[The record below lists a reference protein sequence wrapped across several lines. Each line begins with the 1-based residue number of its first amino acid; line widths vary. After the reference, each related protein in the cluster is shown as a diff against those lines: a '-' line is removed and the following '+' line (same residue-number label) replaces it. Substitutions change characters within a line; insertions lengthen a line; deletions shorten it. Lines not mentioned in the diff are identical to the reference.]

1 MWPVPD
7 ALLDVRGLEVGY
19 GHVTAVRGATFHVGR
34 GEIVSLLGANG
45 AGKTSTLRALSQV
58 VRPRAGRIAFDGHRL
73 AASPNRAV
81 AQGLAVVPEGR
92 RVFPELSVAD
102 NLQLGGWVRRRSPV
116 RAEYEALVYD
126 TFPRLAERRN
136 QAAGS
141 LSGGEQQM
149 LAIGRALMSG
159 PTLLAIDELSLG
171 LAPLFVDEL
180 LERLLELNRQGV
192 SLLLVE
198 QFVHRALAVSNR
210 VYVLSRGRVAY
221 QGTAEEAGRSD
232 ALENA
237 YMARSD

>member
-1 MWPVPD
+1 
-7 ALLDVRGLEVGY
+7 
-19 GHVTAVRGATFHVGR
+19 
-34 GEIVSLLGANG
+34 
-45 AGKTSTLRALSQV
+45 
-58 VRPRAGRIAFDGHRL
+58 
-73 AASPNRAV
+73 
-81 AQGLAVVPEGR
+81 VPEGR
-92 RVFPELSVAD
+92 RVFPQLSVAD
-102 NLQLGGWVRRRSPV
+102 NLQLGGWVRRRSAV
-116 RAEYEALVYD
+116 RSDYEALVYS
-126 TFPRLAERRN
+126 TFPRLAERRA

-232 ALENA
+232 ALETA

>member
-1 MWPVPD
+1 MSDP
-7 ALLDVRGLEVGY
+7 LLEVRGLEVAY
-19 GHVTAVRGATFHVGR
+19 GHVTAVRGVTLHVDR

-58 VRPRAGRIAFDGHRL
+58 VRPRSGRVRFAGERL
-73 AASPNRAV
+73 ASSPNKAV

-92 RVFPELSVAD
+92 RVFPVLSVAD

-116 RAEYEALVYD
+116 RSEYEALVYD

-141 LSGGEQQM
+141 MSGGEQQM

-210 VYVLSRGRVAY
+210 VYVLSRGRIAY
-221 QGTAEEAGRSD
+221 QGTAEEASRSD